1 MEFGSHVFNDQ
12 AYSKGARFEQC
23 LSSRRLVCA
32 RAECYYATAYAC
44 TESPIIESSRSRHR
58 LCTSIVMVLLYMQNS
73 TPSLQTGTCIHT
85 AIYGPTTE
93 RARFIAASA
102 HYYCMILELQHLIGA
117 LTSFG
122 PAADYPDSGDASATH
137 SHFGHPFETL
147 RIGDS
152 RCADHGAIDPN
163 SWSRTVPK
171 SVGTDEAIA
180 ALFPSQYLM
189 HSKTDTQ

>member
-1 MEFGSHVFNDQ
+1 MSLTIKLTVRELGSSNAFHHAASCAHERSAITQQPMHVRRVR
-12 AYSKGARFEQC
+12 S
-23 LSSRRLVCA
+23 LSR
-32 RAECYYATAYAC
+32 
-44 TESPIIESSRSRHR
+44 P
-58 LCTSIVMVLLYMQNS
+58 
-73 TPSLQTGTCIHT
+73 
-85 AIYGPTTE
+85 
-93 RARFIAASA
+93 SA